1 MAAGAAGVTGLV
13 VGAFL
18 AFFLAQVAVETAL
31 AALNVRHAR
40 RVGAAVPAALA
51 GVVDDA
57 TARRSHAYTLAR
69 GRFGIVH
76 GLWGGAVVL
85 ALLFSGLLPAIDG
98 ALARLGLAGAHRF
111 AAFLVALSAV
121 SSLGHLPFSLWSTF
135 VLEERFGFNRTTLR
149 LWLVDRVKGL
159 LVGAALGL
167 PILYAAYGLFAL
179 AGAAWWLWLFTL
191 LAAWQIA
198 MTWLVPA
205 VIAPLFNRYEPLP
218 DGPLRARLEAMARD
232 AGFRT
237 RGLYVVDASRRSGHS
252 NAYFVG
258 FFRPRIVLFDTLLR
272 EMSVDETAAVLA
284 HEIGHYQARHV
295 HRRLAVG
302 LATQLVALFVL
313 SRLVAWPP
321 LFHAFGFEGPSLHAA
336 LALTALGG
344 GAFTFFLAPLE
355 SWWSRKHEYE
365 ADRYSVRIARAPEA
379 LRSALLKLNG
389 QNLANLH
396 PHPWYSAWNYSHPPL
411 VERLAALEAPSPS
424 PRARDTPA

>member
-1 MAAGAAGVTGLV
+1 VTGLV
-13 VGAFL
+13 VGTFL

-31 AALNVRHAR
+31 AALDVRQAR
-40 RVGAAVPAALA
+40 RAGDAVPAALT
-51 GVVDDA
+51 GLVDAA
-57 TARRSHAYTLAR
+57 TARRSHHYALAR

-76 GLWGGAVVL
+76 GLWGAAVVL

-98 ALARLGLAGAHRF
+98 ALRGLGLAGAHRF

-121 SSLGHLPFSLWSTF
+121 SSLAHLPFSLWSTF
-135 VLEERFGFNRTTLR
+135 VLEQRFGFNRATLA
-149 LWLVDRVKGL
+149 LWLKDRVKGL

-167 PILYAAYGLFAL
+167 PLLYAAYGLFAL
-179 AGAAWWLWLFTL
+179 AGAGWWLWLFAL

-205 VIAPLFNRYEPLP
+205 VIAPLFNRYSPLP
-218 DGPLRARLEAMARD
+218 DGPLRARLEALARD
-232 AGFRT
+232 AGFHT

-252 NAYFVG
+252 NAYFAG
-258 FFRPRIVLFDTLLR
+258 FFRPRIVLFDTLLQ

-284 HEIGHYQARHV
+284 HEIGHYRAYHV

-302 LATQLVALFVL
+302 LAAQLLALFVL
-313 SRLVAWPP
+313 SRLLAWPP

-355 SWWSRKHEYE
+355 SWWSRRQEYE

-379 LRSALLKLNG
+379 LRAALVKLNG

-396 PHPWYSAWNYSHPPL
+396 PHPWYSAWNDSHPPL
-411 VERLAALEAPSPS
+411 AERLAAIEGPAPP
-424 PRARDTPA
+424 PGVRGAGA